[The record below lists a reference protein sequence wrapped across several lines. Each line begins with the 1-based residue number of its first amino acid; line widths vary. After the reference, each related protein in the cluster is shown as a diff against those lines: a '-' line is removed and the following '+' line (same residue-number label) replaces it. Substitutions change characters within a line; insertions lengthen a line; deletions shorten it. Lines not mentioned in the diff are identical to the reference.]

1 MITKSAKKANRQN
14 IKRRLQNESRKMV
27 LKKALKNFK
36 KLVLAKKVDE
46 AKAMLPKIYA
56 VLDKNAKVNTIK
68 KNTASRL
75 KSRLTKM
82 MARVK

>member
-14 IKRRLQNESRKMV
+14 IKRRAQNDARKLE
-27 LKKALKNFK
+27 LKKALKNYRK
-36 KLVLAKKVDE
+36 MVLAKNLDG
-46 AKAMLPKIYA
+46 AKTELPKIYKI
-56 VLDKNAKVNTIK
+56 LDKNAKVGTIK

-82 MARVK
+82 LNKVK

>member
-14 IKRRLQNESRKMV
+14 IKRRAQNEDRKEV
-27 LKKALKNFK
+27 LKKSLKTFK
-36 KLVLAKKVDE
+36 KLVAAKKMDE
-46 AKAMLPKIYA
+46 AKAMLSSVYKI
-56 VLDKNAKVNTIK
+56 LDKTAKVHTIK

-82 MARVK
+82 MNKVK

>member
-14 IKRRLQNESRKMV
+14 IKRRAQNEDRKMA
-27 LKKALKNFK
+27 LKKALKAFK

-56 VLDKNAKVNTIK
+56 ALDKTAKVHTIK

-82 MARVK
+82 LARVK

>member
-14 IKRRLQNESRKMV
+14 IKRRAQNEDRKMV

-36 KLVLAKKVDE
+36 KLVLAKKADE

-56 VLDKNAKVNTIK
+56 VLDKTAKVHTIK